1 MKRKPIVILL
11 CIFVI
16 LSVGLSLVACNKIN
30 ADLLGE
36 PKRAVALSYEER
48 LDGGFAAFKS
58 IAERFSAKL
67 ASSAYKDF
75 SEEGNFVLSPVSVFF
90 ALALAS
96 ECASGDTR
104 AELLSAL
111 GVSYEQLQTNFPLL
125 YRSLFVE
132 QKRGS
137 KITDQLNL
145 TNSIW
150 VDRSASVKKECI
162 DELADRYFTYSY
174 AADFRNDNSKANDAL
189 RQFVKDKT
197 NKLIDKDFKLSK
209 DTLFA
214 IVNTLYLKTIWNYRG
229 DVLPFTSQEYAFT
242 AGNGSVINKKLLEG
256 EHHAGRVYETQE
268 YRAFYTL
275 TYGGFKIKFMLPN
288 QGYGIDDVFT
298 ESNIAAVNAIA
309 DYNEFDEENNIR
321 YATRCIF
328 PEFKCAYDGNLKDV
342 LKNAF
347 GINKLFIDP
356 TANADGCSLSS
367 LTDAQCFC
375 DRIDHAVNLDVNKNG
390 IEGAAATL
398 IIGDTSLQ
406 PADVKLDFVI
416 DRAFGFIITDANDVT
431 LFSGVVK
438 TI

>member
-11 CIFVI
+11 CIFAV
-16 LSVGLSLVACNKIN
+16 LSMGSSLVACNKIN

-48 LDGGFAAFKS
+48 LDGGFAAFKDN
-58 IAERFSAKL
+58 AERFSAKL
-67 ASSAYKDF
+67 VASAYQDF
-75 SEEGNFVLSPVSVFF
+75 SGEGNFALSPVSVFF

-132 QKRGS
+132 QKNGS
-137 KITDQLNL
+137 NIINQINL

-150 VDRSASVKKECI
+150 VDRSASVKRECI
-162 DELADRYFTYSY
+162 DTLADRYYTYSY
-174 AADFRNDNSKANDAL
+174 AADFKNDNSKANDAV
-189 RQFVKDKT
+189 RRFVKDKT
-197 NKLIDKDFKLSK
+197 NKLIDKDFKLS
-209 DTLFA
+209 DNTLFA
-214 IVNTLYLKTIWNYRG
+214 IINTLYLKTIWNYRG
-229 DVLPFTSQEYAFT
+229 DVLPFTAQEYAFT
-242 AGNGSVINKKLLEG
+242 ATDGSVIHKKLLEG
-256 EHHAGRVYETQE
+256 DHHAGRVYETQE

-298 ESNIAAVNAIA
+298 ESNIAAMNAIT
-309 DYNEFDEENNIR
+309 DFNEFDEENNIR
-321 YATRCIF
+321 YETRCIF
-328 PEFKCAYDGNLKDV
+328 PEFKCTYDGDLKNILKD
-342 LKNAF
+342 AF
-347 GINKLFIDP
+347 GINRLFIDP
-356 TANADGCSLSS
+356 TTNADGCSLSS
-367 LTDAQCFC
+367 LTDTQCFC

-390 IEGAAATL
+390 IEGAAATV
-398 IIGDTSLQ
+398 IVGNTSLQ
-406 PADVKLDFVI
+406 PADVKRDFVI